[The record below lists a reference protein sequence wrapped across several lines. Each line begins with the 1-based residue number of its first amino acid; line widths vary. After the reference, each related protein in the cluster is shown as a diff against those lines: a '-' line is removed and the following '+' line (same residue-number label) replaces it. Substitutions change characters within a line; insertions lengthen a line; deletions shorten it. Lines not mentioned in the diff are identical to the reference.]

1 MSKEYQLANPN
12 PEYLIKSIAEQGY
25 TLETALADLM
35 DNSISANAQTIEVFT
50 DLQSN
55 PFRLFLADNGKGM
68 NSDELSKNMRFPS
81 KSPENTRKNDDLG
94 RFGLGLK
101 TASFSQT
108 RSFTVLSRQEG
119 QTKYNGL
126 IWDVDYLK
134 EVKEWRIKI
143 PNTEEIESLVK
154 EFENLSS
161 SHLQE
166 SANFKPNTIIIWN
179 GLYKYEDYLNP
190 QQRNDALTSEI
201 ESNVV
206 EHLSIV
212 FHRFLQRRPNN
223 LRIRINNQIVE
234 PFDPFPKKLRKT
246 DPLIP
251 EFRNETV
258 KLSGYVL
265 PHTAIKESKEQK
277 NDWTPNNRSL
287 IDMEGIYVYR
297 ADRLILYGGW
307 NSIIKKA
314 SRLQLARLKVEIG
327 NQQDH
332 LFHLN
337 VAKSQIDIPFDLKNA
352 FYRAVIALKQEAQ
365 KEFHNYGLRKI
376 TNKKIKSNS
385 QLFQKKATN
394 KGVMLILNDDFHL
407 LKDLRKSLD
416 KTQKASLNMILRLTN
431 NMINKVRQQ
440 DQIEILDTDNDSN
453 LSMDEVY
460 LTIEALLSNGLSR
473 EQIRKDILPGLNI
486 NINQN
491 ETLKTLL
498 K

>member
-1 MSKEYQLANPN
+1 MSEAYELANPN

-35 DNSISANAQTIEVFT
+35 DNSISANADCIEVIT

-68 NSDELSKNMRFPS
+68 SSDELSNNMRFPS
-81 KSPENTRKNDDLG
+81 KSPENTRNNDDLG

-108 RSFTVLSRQEG
+108 RCFTVLSREEG
-119 QTKYNGL
+119 KTRYNGL
-126 IWDVDYLK
+126 SWDVDYLK

-143 PNTEEIESLVK
+143 PNDEEIESLVN
-154 EFENLSS
+154 EFESLSS
-161 SHLQE
+161 SYLNQTI
-166 SANFKPNTIIIWN
+166 NFKPNTIIIWN

-190 QQRNDALTSEI
+190 KQRNNALTSEI
-201 ESNVV
+201 ENNVV
-206 EHLSIV
+206 DHLSIV
-212 FHRFLQRRPNN
+212 FHRFLQRQPNN

-234 PFDPFPKKLRKT
+234 PFNPFPNRLRKT

-258 KLSGYVL
+258 KLSGFVL
-265 PHTAIKESKEQK
+265 PHTSIKESKELK
-277 NDWTPNNRSL
+277 NDWTPKNRSL

-314 SRLQLARLKVEIG
+314 PRLQLARLKVEIG

-337 VAKSQIDIPFDLKNA
+337 VAKSQIDIPFDLKTA

-376 TNKKIKSNS
+376 SSKKIVSKS
-385 QLFQKKATN
+385 QLFQKNATN
-394 KGVMLILNDDFHL
+394 RGVMLVVNEEFHL

-416 KTQKASLNMILRLTN
+416 KTQKASLNIILRLAN

-440 DQIEILDTDNDSN
+440 DQIELLETDHDSN
-453 LSMDEVY
+453 LSMEEVL
-460 LTIEALLSNGLSR
+460 LTVKALLSNGLSK

-486 NINQN
+486 NISQN

>member
-1 MSKEYQLANPN
+1 MIEAYELANPN

-35 DNSISANAQTIEVFT
+35 DNSISANADCIEVIT

-68 NSDELSKNMRFPS
+68 SSDELSNNMRFPS
-81 KSPENTRKNDDLG
+81 KSPENTRQNDDLG

-108 RSFTVLSRQEG
+108 RCFTVLSREEG
-119 QTKYNGL
+119 KTKYNGL
-126 IWDVDYLK
+126 SWDVDYLK

-143 PNTEEIESLVK
+143 LNNDEVRSLFD
-154 EFENLSS
+154 EFEDLSGS
-161 SHLQE
+161 YLNQKV
-166 SANFKPNTIIIWN
+166 NFKPNTIIIWN

-190 QQRNDALTSEI
+190 QQRNTALTSEI
-201 ESNVV
+201 ENNVI

-212 FHRFLQRRPNN
+212 FHRFLQRKQNT
-223 LRIRINNQIVE
+223 LRIRINNRIVKS
-234 PFDPFPKKLRKT
+234 FDPFPKKLRKT

-251 EFRNETV
+251 DFRNETV
-258 KLSGYVL
+258 KLSGFVL
-265 PHTAIKESKEQK
+265 PHTAIKESKDRNNE
-277 NDWTPNNRSL
+277 WTPNNRSL

-307 NSIIKKA
+307 NNIIKKA
-314 SRLQLARLKVEIG
+314 PRLQLARLKVEIG

-352 FYRAVIALKQEAQ
+352 FYRAVITLKQEAQ
-365 KEFHNYGLRKI
+365 KEYHNYGLRKI
-376 TNKKIKSNS
+376 TNKKLSTNS
-385 QLFQKKATN
+385 QLFQKNATN
-394 KGVMLILNDDFHL
+394 KGVMLVLNDEFQL

-416 KTQKASLNMILRLTN
+416 KSQKASLNLILRLAN

-440 DQIEILDTDNDSN
+440 EQIEILDTDNDSN
-453 LSMDEVY
+453 LSMDEVII
-460 LTIEALLSNGLSR
+460 TIKALLNSGLSK
-473 EQIRKDILPGLNI
+473 EQIKKDILPGLNI
-486 NINQN
+486 DLIQN
-491 ETLKTLL
+491 ENLKTLL

>member
-1 MSKEYQLANPN
+1 MRETYELANPN

-25 TLETALADLM
+25 TLETAIADLM
-35 DNSISANAQTIEVFT
+35 DNSISANADCIEVIT

-55 PFRLFLADNGKGM
+55 PFRLFLADNGNGM
-68 NSDELSKNMRFPS
+68 NANELSNNMRFPS
-81 KSPENTRKNDDLG
+81 KSPENNRENDDLG

-108 RSFTVLSRQEG
+108 RCFTVLSRKVG
-119 QTKYNGL
+119 SLKYNGL
-126 IWDVDYLK
+126 SWDVDYLK
-134 EVKEWRIKI
+134 EVREWRIKI
-143 PNTEEIESLVK
+143 PSNDEINSLVSD
-154 EFENLSS
+154 FEDLSRS
-161 SHLQE
+161 YLNQTI
-166 SANFKPNTIIIWN
+166 NFKPNTIIIWN
-179 GLYKYEDYLNP
+179 GLYKYEEHLNP
-190 QQRNDALTSEI
+190 IQRDNALTSEI
-201 ESNVV
+201 ENNVV

-212 FHRFLQRRPNN
+212 FHRFLQRQQNN

-258 KLSGYVL
+258 KLSGFVL
-265 PHTAIKESKEQK
+265 PHTSIKESKELK
-277 NDWTPNNRSL
+277 NDWTPKNRSL

-314 SRLQLARLKVEIG
+314 PRLQLARLKVEIG

-352 FYRAVIALKQEAQ
+352 FFRAVIKLKEEAQ

-376 TNKKIKSNS
+376 SNKKIKSNS
-385 QLFQKKATN
+385 QLFQKNATN
-394 KGVMLILNDDFHL
+394 RGVMLVINKDFLL
-407 LKDLRKSLD
+407 LKELRKSLN
-416 KTQKASLNMILRLTN
+416 KTQNASLNIILRLAN

-440 DQIEILDTDNDSN
+440 DQIELLETDNDPN
-453 LSMDEVY
+453 LSMEQV
-460 LTIEALLSNGLSR
+460 LSTVKALLDNGLSK

-486 NINQN
+486 NISQD